1 MTITSSS
8 PALQHA
14 DYEAIETTL
23 MATARGRSFLAEYAR
38 RARGSD
44 NARLLAA
51 IERLEARLDPQAAL
65 DSGGTLAVAEQLDEP
80 SRPRREGGAQEAASS
95 AIAASAGEL
104 RGGASGEGATKA
116 AHTGDHATAI
126 AVAQPKSA
134 PRAGDPRLAALS
146 WLDRLSLVDRF
157 ALFS

>member
-8 PALQHA
+8 PALQQA
-14 DYEAIETTL
+14 DYEAIESTL

-44 NARLLAA
+44 NARLLQA
-51 IERLEARLDPQAAL
+51 IERLEARLCAQAAL
-65 DSGGTLAVAEQLDEP
+65 DLGETSGERLDEP
-80 SRPRREGGAQEAASS
+80 SWPLGEGEARESASS
-95 AIAASAGEL
+95 AIAGRAFL
-104 RGGASGEGATKA
+104 DGASDDGATET
-116 AHTGDHATAI
+116 AHAGDHAPATAL
-126 AVAQPKSA
+126 AQPKLAA
-134 PRAGDPRLAALS
+134 PAGDPRLAALS

>member
-8 PALQHA
+8 PALQQA
-14 DYEAIETTL
+14 DYEAIESTL

-51 IERLEARLDPQAAL
+51 IARLEARLDAQA
-65 DSGGTLAVAEQLDEP
+65 G
-80 SRPRREGGAQEAASS
+80 
-95 AIAASAGEL
+95 AIAGLVGEA
-104 RGGASGEGATKA
+104 RDGASGDAREAETAVIATPRPEP
-116 AHTGDHATAI
+116 TAP
-126 AVAQPKSA
+126 VD
-134 PRAGDPRLAALS
+134 DPRLAALS
-146 WLDRLSLVDRF
+146 WLDGLPLVDRL